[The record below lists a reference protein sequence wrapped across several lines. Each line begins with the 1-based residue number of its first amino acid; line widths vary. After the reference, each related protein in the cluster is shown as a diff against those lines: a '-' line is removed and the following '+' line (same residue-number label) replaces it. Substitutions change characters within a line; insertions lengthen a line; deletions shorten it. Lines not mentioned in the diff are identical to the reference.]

1 MNKLKVILAFSSF
14 FLILAT
20 VAILFKK
27 NSNGSFIG
35 YQIRRS
41 ELDKHT
47 KSFVTQLEDIKITP
61 RIIDE
66 QTQCYEFKDIKKDT
80 FFAALYIQENDC
92 IISFNDEP
100 FNSPMSAMKFYE
112 TITKTTSET
121 LRINLVIDRNGS
133 QILQELTIR

>member
-1 MNKLKVILAFSSF
+1 MNKFKVVLAFSVF
-14 FLILAT
+14 FLLLAT

-27 NSNGSFIG
+27 KSKGSFIG

-47 KSFVTQLEDIKITP
+47 ENFVKQLELIKITP

-80 FFAALYIQENDC
+80 FFAALHIQENDC
-92 IISFNDEP
+92 VISFNDEP

-112 TITKTTSET
+112 TLTKTTNET
-121 LRINLVIDRNGS
+121 LRINLVIDRNGI
-133 QILQELTIR
+133 QVLQELTIQ